1 MNLEQFKEII
11 FQNFINDAKGALYS
25 WRKHGR
31 GKCDQDASANSFGG
45 DLAKLP
51 DCISFWYLE
60 ELISEHEENI
70 GVNP

>member
-1 MNLEQFKEII
+1 MELEQLKELV

-25 WRKHGR
+25 WHKMGR
-31 GKCDQDASANSFGG
+31 MNCDQDKPANSFGG

-60 ELISEHEENI
+60 ELISEYEENLSSR
-70 GVNP
+70 